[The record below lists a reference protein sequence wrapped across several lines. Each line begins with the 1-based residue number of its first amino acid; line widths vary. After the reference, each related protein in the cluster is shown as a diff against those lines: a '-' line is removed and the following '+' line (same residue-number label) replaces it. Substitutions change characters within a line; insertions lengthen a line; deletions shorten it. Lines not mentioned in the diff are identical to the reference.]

1 MAAAGPSAA
10 LVLLLCSVAA
20 VALADAA
27 GTPDGSEEWGYV
39 QVRPKAHMFWWL
51 YHSPQRVDTTPWPTV
66 LWLQGGPG
74 ASGVGYGNFMEIG
87 PLDDE
92 LKPRATTWLA
102 KADLLFV
109 DNPVGT
115 GFSYVDGGDRSLM
128 ARTDAEAARDL
139 TALLCALYRDKPR
152 LRASPLYIVAESYGG
167 KFAVTTA
174 LAALRAIDQGRLRA
188 NLAGVALGDSW
199 ISPLDFVLSWGPLLY
214 QVSRVDEMGLQQCN
228 SVSAKIK
235 DQVEKKQFTDA
246 EASWSEL
253 ENVVL
258 ANSNADFYNLL
269 KDDAVPTAAQRQRST
284 LSSFRRK
291 NGYSGYLESM
301 AAAAASAREGG
312 FDGFMNTV
320 IKKKLGIIPKDL
332 SWGEQSGD
340 VFDAMAGDFMKPRI
354 QEVDQLLELGV
365 NITIYNGQL
374 DLICAT
380 KGTMDWVQKLKWGG
394 LNNFINS
401 PRTPIYCSKEGQSGT
416 QAFVKSYKHPKF
428 YWILGAGHMV
438 PIDNPCPALKMLAD
452 ITRSP
457 AKE

>member
-1 MAAAGPSAA
+1 MAPRA
-10 LVLLLCSVAA
+10 LVALLLVLCAA
-20 VALADAA
+20 FSSPAADAA

-51 YHSPQRVDTTPWPTV
+51 YHSPQRVDKGSTPWPTV

-87 PLDDE
+87 PLDEE

-115 GFSYVDGGDRSLM
+115 GFSYVEGGDTSLM

-139 TALLCALYRDKPR
+139 VTLLCALYRDK
-152 LRASPLYIVAESYGG
+152 ASPLYIVAESYGG

-174 LAALRAIDQGRLRA
+174 LAALRAVDQGRLRA

-199 ISPLDFVLSWGPLLY
+199 ISPLDFVMSWGPLLY
-214 QVSRVDEMGLQQCN
+214 QVSRVDEKGLQQCN
-228 SVSAKIK
+228 SVAAKIK
-235 DQVEKKQFTDA
+235 DQLEKQQFTDA
-246 EASWSEL
+246 ESSWSEL
-253 ENVVL
+253 EGVVL
-258 ANSNADFYNLL
+258 VNSNSVDFYNFL
-269 KDDAVPTAAQRQRST
+269 KDDASEDATTISTMQQRST
-284 LSSFRRK
+284 LSSFRSR
-291 NGYSGYLESM
+291 NGYSGYLQSM
-301 AAAAASAREGG
+301 AAEREGG
-312 FDGFMNTV
+312 FDGLMNTV

-332 SWGEQSGD
+332 SWGQQSGD
-340 VFDAMAGDFMKPRI
+340 VFDALAGDFMKPRI
-354 QEVDQLLELGV
+354 QEVDQLLKMGV
-365 NITIYNGQL
+365 NVTIYNGQL

-380 KGTMDWVQKLKWGG
+380 KGTMDWVQKLKWDG
-394 LNNFINS
+394 LKSFMNS
-401 PRTPIYCSKEGQSGT
+401 PRTPIYCKKEGQSGT
-416 QAFVKSYKHPKF
+416 QAFVKSYKNLKF

-457 AKE
+457 AK